1 MSSSH
6 LSRLFDVIRSH
17 LPAGGRGASLVRALA
32 GSMGL
37 RLLGMG
43 LGFLV
48 GVQLARGL
56 GPSGYG
62 IYGIAM
68 SIVSL
73 LLIPLEFGVP
83 QLVTREVAATARE
96 GVASSAILAWS
107 SRLVLVNSLVL
118 ATISVP
124 VVLWSGAVE
133 DPSLKNALLL
143 GLLMLPTIAAS
154 NILSAALRGMQRI
167 IEGQV
172 AELVI
177 RPALISVLLLCLSV
191 WHGGAYLGAP
201 IAMALNALAAFIG
214 SAYAYFRLAP
224 ALATMVR
231 TNPGPELR
239 SAWLRSALPLAMGDG
254 MRIVSGQLGILV
266 LGAFAAIDEVG
277 IYRVAFGIYVV
288 ATLPSALL
296 NATCSPMLARL
307 HAEGRVDAIQ
317 RLNGW
322 MTLFL
327 ILSAAACIL
336 PFALGGE
343 AIVSIVFGA
352 EYAPAVPVL
361 MTLLLGELAA
371 GLLGHPTIV
380 LNMLRHE
387 RAVTWF
393 SFLAMMLNLA
403 LCWALTPSLGGMGA
417 ALGVAV
423 SQFAW
428 RLAASGYAHQHLS
441 LHTSVLAWF
450 KLRGT

>member
-1 MSSSH
+1 
-6 LSRLFDVIRSH
+6 
-17 LPAGGRGASLVRALA
+17 
-32 GSMGL
+32 MGL

-62 IYGIAM
+62 VYGIAM

-83 QLVTREVAATARE
+83 QLVTREVAATARD
-96 GVASSAILAWS
+96 GGAFSAILAWS

-118 ATISVP
+118 VAISVP

-133 DPSLKNALLL
+133 DTSLKNALLL
-143 GLLMLPTIAAS
+143 GLLMLPTIAGS

-172 AELVI
+172 AELLI
-177 RPALISVLLLCLSV
+177 RPALISILLLVLSV
-191 WHGGAYLGAP
+191 WHGGAYMSAP
-201 IAMALNALAAFIG
+201 MAMVLNALAAFIG
-214 SAYAYFRLAP
+214 SVYAYFRLAP

-231 TNPGPELR
+231 TNPSSELR

-254 MRIVSGQLGILV
+254 MRILSGQLGILV

-296 NATCSPMLARL
+296 NATCSPMLSRL
-307 HAEGRVDAIQ
+307 YAEGRMDAIQ

-327 ILSAAACIL
+327 ILSAAACFL

-343 AIVSIVFGA
+343 AIISMVFGA
-352 EYAPAVPVL
+352 DFAPASPIL
-361 MTLLLGELAA
+361 MTLLLGELTA

-393 SFLAMMLNLA
+393 SFLAMMLNLT

-417 ALGVAV
+417 ALGLAV
-423 SQFAW
+423 SQIAW
-428 RLAASGYAHQHLS
+428 RLAASGYAHQRLS

-450 KLRGT
+450 KLRGPPQ